1 MAMKRKFGKGDRVR
15 IVRGRLSFPELE
27 KYLGETGT
35 ISRYATSI
43 KDLQEETIGRLYSVC
58 MDKDD
63 SIKVAPEDWLEPL
76 NE

>member
-1 MAMKRKFGKGDRVR
+1 MEERKFGKDDKVR
-15 IVRGRLSFPELE
+15 LVRGRLSFPELE
-27 KYLGETGT
+27 KYLGETGR
-35 ISRYATSI
+35 ISRYVTPVH
-43 KDLQEETIGRLYSVC
+43 DLREELIGRLYSVC